1 MWSSL
6 VNVKIAVFG
15 DPVMGWS
22 DVSCLFCKDHLW
34 GFARVSGFIV
44 TLETRV
50 STNEGGHN

>member
-50 STNEGGHN
+50 STNEGGGA